1 MIACAKCQS
10 PIDLESRFTLRRR
23 ETHSNSCMHMS
34 RQLARWTI
42 SDAERSEVTPLQTLI
57 LEIRPLIQRLIALK
71 TELDRRRKPA
81 ARPTHEVAT
90 LTTRE
95 GLQSVVEH
103 RECRPAIARL

>member
-10 PIDLESRFTLRRR
+10 PIDLEPRFMLLLRR

-57 LEIRPLIQRLIALK
+57 LENRPLIQRLIALK

-81 ARPTHEVAT
+81 ARPDARSGD
-90 LTTRE
+90 TTDHKGR
-95 GLQSVVEH
+95 S
-103 RECRPAIARL
+103 AISR